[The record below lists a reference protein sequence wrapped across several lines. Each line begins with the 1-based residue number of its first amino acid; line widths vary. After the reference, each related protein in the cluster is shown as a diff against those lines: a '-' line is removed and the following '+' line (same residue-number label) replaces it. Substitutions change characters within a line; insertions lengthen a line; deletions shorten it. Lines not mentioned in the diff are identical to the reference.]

1 MILPDLQGL
10 PGWSWGEFHTFL
22 WSLWSWACIRCP
34 PSHQSPQT
42 AVWSPSSCL
51 CHVCLRLSFFSC
63 TIQWK
68 KKKPFKRF
76 KDHDTMN
83 EWTHA
88 SKLYAFLIRL
98 TLLSS
103 PPASEV
109 WFSGSCL
116 PFLFH
121 PVCRQETAPL
131 RWAHL
136 CGCGRSE
143 IGPLATPS
151 WSSVERKQTLTTGSS
166 LCFKSQW
173 TAYLDGICKHHKPDR
188 ALCASILLKDYFIQK

>member
-10 PGWSWGEFHTFL
+10 PEWSWGEFHMFL
-22 WSLWSWACIRCP
+22 LSLWSWACIRCP

-51 CHVCLRLSFFSC
+51 CHVYLRLSFFSC
-63 TIQWK
+63 IIQWK
-68 KKKPFKRF
+68 INCLNDSK
-76 KDHDTMN
+76 TMTQWMN
-83 EWTHA
+83 A
-88 SKLYAFLIRL
+88 SKQYAFLIRL

-109 WFSGSCL
+109 WFSDSCL

-121 PVCRQETAPL
+121 PVCRPETAPL

-143 IGPLATPS
+143 ICPLATPS
-151 WSSVERKQTLTTGSS
+151 WSSVEKTNT
-166 LCFKSQW
+166 
-173 TAYLDGICKHHKPDR
+173 HDR
-188 ALCASILLKDYFIQK
+188 FNGCVSNPSELPNVT